1 MVYNITM
8 EKELEE
14 QLEDLKK
21 SNLKEYTILIRKID
35 EMKNYADVL
44 QNHRRI
50 FNTFSK
56 PLQNYKWID
65 INDKILIFTTDIE
78 NKELHLCEYIPREEV
93 FQ

>member
-1 MVYNITM
+1 MVYSITM

-50 FNTFSK
+50 FNTFQTSFVIIK
-56 PLQNYKWID
+56 
-65 INDKILIFTTDIE
+65 KI
-78 NKELHLCEYIPREEV
+78 
-93 FQ
+93 